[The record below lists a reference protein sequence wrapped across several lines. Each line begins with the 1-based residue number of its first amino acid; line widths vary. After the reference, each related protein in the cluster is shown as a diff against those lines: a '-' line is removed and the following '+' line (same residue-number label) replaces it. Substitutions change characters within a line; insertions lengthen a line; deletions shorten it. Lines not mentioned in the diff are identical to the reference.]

1 MTDPDFNLLVALDI
15 LLAEASV
22 AGAARRLNLSTSA
35 MSRTLSRLREVT
47 GDPILVRAGR
57 QMVLTPWAEAT
68 RDRARNALHEARAV
82 LQPSTDTFRAENLE
96 RVFTVRANDGFVVA
110 FGPLLIAAVAEA
122 APDVCIRFAPKPEKT
137 SRYLRE
143 GLVDLEIGVQSN
155 MGPEIRLQRLF
166 EDRFVG
172 AVRKGHPLAALPAVS
187 LVDYVAWGHVV
198 TAPNGSSHGFVDDAL
213 AARGMKRKIASV
225 VPGFPTAL
233 SVALASDLIAMVPA
247 LYLLNQPMSENVH
260 IFELPFNT
268 RTITVS
274 QMWHPRMEQDPGHR
288 WLREKVLAVC
298 HQSRHR

>member
-1 MTDPDFNLLVALDI
+1 MSDPDFNLLVALDI

-57 QMVLTPWAEAT
+57 NMVLTPWAEAS
-68 RDRARNALHEARAV
+68 RDRARNAVHEARAV
-82 LQPSTDTFRAENLE
+82 LQPSLETLKVENLA
-96 RVFTVRANDGFVVA
+96 RLFTIRANDGFVVA
-110 FGPLLIAAVAEA
+110 FGPALIAAVAEA

-166 EDRFVG
+166 QDRFVG
-172 AVRKGHPLAALPAVS
+172 AVRKTHPLATLPEIGINE
-187 LVDYVAWGHVV
+187 YVAWGHVV
-198 TAPNGSSHGFVDDAL
+198 AAPDGSLHGFVDDAL
-213 AARGMKRKIASV
+213 AESGMKRKVASV

-247 LYLLNQPMSENVH
+247 LYLINQQMTEQLHV
-260 IFELPFNT
+260 FELPFKT

-274 QMWHPRMEQDPGHR
+274 QMWHPRMEKDPGHR
-288 WLREKVLAVC
+288 WLREKVSAVC
-298 HQSRHR
+298 RAVGQ

>member
-68 RDRARNALHEARAV
+68 RDRARHALHEARAV

-187 LVDYVAWGHVV
+187 LEDYVAWGHVV

-233 SVALASDLIAMVPA
+233 SVALTSDLIALVPA
-247 LYLLNQPMSENVH
+247 LYLLNQPMSEHVH
-260 IFELPFNT
+260 VFELPFKA
-268 RTITVS
+268 RSITVS
-274 QMWHPRMEQDPGHR
+274 QMWHPRMERDPGHR
-288 WLREKVLAVC
+288 WLREKVLEVCQAV
-298 HQSRHR
+298 H

>member
-68 RDRARNALHEARAV
+68 RDRARHTLHEARAV

-187 LVDYVAWGHVV
+187 LEDYVAWGHVV

-288 WLREKVLAVC
+288 WLREKVLAVS

>member
-1 MTDPDFNLLVALDI
+1 MSDPDFNLLVALDI

-57 QMVLTPWAEAT
+57 NMVLTPWAEAS
-68 RDRARNALHEARAV
+68 RDRARNAVHEARAV
-82 LQPSTDTFRAENLE
+82 LQPSMETLKVENLA
-96 RVFTVRANDGFVVA
+96 RFFTLRANDGFVVA
-110 FGPLLIAAVAEA
+110 FGPALIAAVAEA

-155 MGPEIRLQRLF
+155 MGPEIRVQRLF
-166 EDRFVG
+166 QDRFVG
-172 AVRKGHPLAALPAVS
+172 AVRKTHPLASLPTIG
-187 LVDYVAWGHVV
+187 LKDYVAWGHVV
-198 TAPNGSSHGFVDDAL
+198 AAPNGSLHGFVDDAL
-213 AARGMKRKIASV
+213 AESGMTRKIASV

-247 LYLLNQPMSENVH
+247 LYLRNQQMTEQLHV
-260 IFELPFNT
+260 FELPFKT

-274 QMWHPRMEQDPGHR
+274 QMWHPRMENDPGHR
-288 WLREKVLAVC
+288 WLREKVRAVC
-298 HQSRHR
+298 RTAEE

>member
-57 QMVLTPWAEAT
+57 QMVLTPWAEST
-68 RDRARNALHEARAV
+68 RDRARHALHEARAV

-187 LVDYVAWGHVV
+187 LEDYVAWGHVV

-288 WLREKVLAVC
+288 WLREKVLSVC

>member
-1 MTDPDFNLLVALDI
+1 MVDPDFNLLVALDV

-57 QMVLTPWAEAT
+57 HMVLTPWAEAT
-68 RDRARNALHEARAV
+68 RDRARTAVHEARAV
-82 LQPSTDTFRAENLE
+82 LQPSTDALQVESLE
-96 RVFTVRANDGFVVA
+96 RLFTIRANDGFVVA
-110 FGPLLIAAVAEA
+110 FGPLLIAAVASV
-122 APDVCIRFAPKPEKT
+122 APEVCIRFSPKPEKT

-166 EDRFVG
+166 QDRFVG
-172 AVRKGHPLAALPAVS
+172 AVRKGHPLSLQPNVS
-187 LVDYVAWGHVV
+187 LDDYVAWGHVV
-198 TAPNGSSHGFVDDAL
+198 ASPDGSLHGFVDDAL
-213 AARGMKRKIASV
+213 AERGIKRKIASV

-247 LYLLNQPMSENVH
+247 LYLLNQPMNERVH
-260 IFELPFNT
+260 VFELPFKT
-268 RTITVS
+268 RSITVS
-274 QMWHPRMEQDPGHR
+274 QMWHPRMERDPGHR
-288 WLREKVLAVC
+288 WLREKVLEVCRAV
-298 HQSRHR
+298 R

>member
-1 MTDPDFNLLVALDI
+1 MSDPDFNLLVALDI

-57 QMVLTPWAEAT
+57 NMVLTPWAEAS
-68 RDRARNALHEARAV
+68 RDRARNAVHEARAV
-82 LQPSTDTFRAENLE
+82 LQPSLETLKVENLA
-96 RVFTVRANDGFVVA
+96 RLFTIRANDGFVVA
-110 FGPLLIAAVAEA
+110 FGPALIAAVAEA

-166 EDRFVG
+166 QDRFVG
-172 AVRKGHPLAALPAVS
+172 AVRKAHPLASLPVIGINE
-187 LVDYVAWGHVV
+187 YVAWGHVV
-198 TAPNGSSHGFVDDAL
+198 AAPDGSLHGFVDDAL
-213 AARGMKRKIASV
+213 AESGMKRKVASV

-247 LYLLNQPMSENVH
+247 LYLINQQMTEQLHV
-260 IFELPFNT
+260 FELPFRT

-274 QMWHPRMEQDPGHR
+274 QMWHPRMEKDPGHR
-288 WLREKVLAVC
+288 WLREKIKAVC
-298 HQSRHR
+298 QTAGG

>member
-1 MTDPDFNLLVALDI
+1 MSDPDFNLLVALDI

-57 QMVLTPWAEAT
+57 NMVLTPWAEAS
-68 RDRARNALHEARAV
+68 RDRARNAVHEARAV
-82 LQPSTDTFRAENLE
+82 LQPSLETLKVENLA
-96 RVFTVRANDGFVVA
+96 RLFTIRANDGFVVA
-110 FGPLLIAAVAEA
+110 FGPALIAAVAEA

-155 MGPEIRLQRLF
+155 MGPEIRVQRLF
-166 EDRFVG
+166 QDRFVG
-172 AVRKGHPLAALPAVS
+172 AVRKAHPLASLPEIGINE
-187 LVDYVAWGHVV
+187 YVAWGHVV
-198 TAPNGSSHGFVDDAL
+198 AAPDGSLHGFVDDAL
-213 AARGMKRKIASV
+213 AESGMKRKVASV

-247 LYLLNQPMSENVH
+247 LYLINQQMTEQLHV
-260 IFELPFNT
+260 FELPFKT

-274 QMWHPRMEQDPGHR
+274 QMWHPRMEKDPGHR
-288 WLREKVLAVC
+288 WLREKIKAVC
-298 HQSRHR
+298 QTAGG